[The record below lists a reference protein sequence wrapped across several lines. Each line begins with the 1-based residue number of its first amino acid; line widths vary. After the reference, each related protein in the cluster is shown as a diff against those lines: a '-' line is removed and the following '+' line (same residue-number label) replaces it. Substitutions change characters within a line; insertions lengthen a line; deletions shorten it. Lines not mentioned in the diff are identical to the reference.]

1 MKLLSLFP
9 GEVVVVFLGMLPIVE
24 LRGALPVALLQYNY
38 SIPKAYLLSV
48 LGNMIP
54 IPFLLRFFPDVERY
68 LRRYPFWERFFNKLF
83 SRTRRK
89 AAGKIERYEKLGV
102 MVFVAIPLPVTGA
115 WTGALVAYLFGINFS
130 SALLY
135 IFLGVLIAGVIVLV
149 ITLSGPL
156 YGAIGIALLVA
167 TAYFAGIVGER
178 SG

>member
-1 MKLLSLFP
+1 MELLSLFP
-9 GEVVVVFLGMLPIVE
+9 GEVVVIFLGMLPIVE
-24 LRGALPVALLQYNY
+24 LRGALPVALLQYDY
-38 SIPKAYLLSV
+38 PVAKAYFLSV

-54 IPFLLRFFPDVERY
+54 IPFLLKFFPDVERY
-68 LRRYPFWERFFNKLF
+68 LRKYPFWDRFFNRLF

-115 WTGALVAYLFGINFS
+115 WTGTLVAYLFGIDFA

-135 IFLGVLIAGVIVLV
+135 IFMGVLIAGVIVLI

-156 YGAIGIALLVA
+156 YALIGVALLIVA
-167 TAYFAGIVGER
+167 AYLAGVVGGR
-178 SG
+178 GK